1 MNDKTVPKGLKR
13 VSPEEIKKMKAE
25 RQKVYDEFAE
35 WLNSLPPEEA
45 EIVERELHRRLISM
59 NSSRPL
65 KDYM

>member
-13 VSPEEIKKMKAE
+13 ISPEEIEKMRVE

-35 WLNSLPPEEA
+35 WLNTLPPEEA
-45 EIVERELHRRLISM
+45 KIVERELYRRLISM
-59 NSSRPL
+59 NSRPL